1 MQNYANR
8 LILACIAV
16 NRHACEV
23 RGRSKLFYLCPLF
36 PLAIHINNRLHL
48 VPLQSGVYNNNGLEK
63 VKKLYGMLLFGVV
76 ALSVAGCSSSYVM
89 STKTGEMIVTK
100 GKPELDKQ
108 TGLTRYYDEQGVEHQ
123 IQNEQVVQM
132 IKRG

>member
-1 MQNYANR
+1 MAG
-8 LILACIAV
+8 LTA
-16 NRHACEV
+16 EKPF
-23 RGRSKLFYLCPLF
+23 SSLF
-36 PLAIHINNRLHL
+36 PLAIHINTRLHL
-48 VPLQSGVYNNNGLEK
+48 LPLQSGVYNNEGLEK
-63 VKKLYGMLLFGVV
+63 VKKLYGMLLPGVV

>member
-1 MQNYANR
+1 MR
-8 LILACIAV
+8 
-16 NRHACEV
+16 E
-23 RGRSKLFYLCPLF
+23 KLRVVKALSLLCAMAGLTAKKPFSSLF

-48 VPLQSGVYNNNGLEK
+48 LQLQSGVYNNNGLEK
-63 VKKLYGMLLFGVV
+63 VKKIYGMLLFGVV